1 MVIPMM
7 KWMMSIVGLT
17 GVGLAGV
24 GGLGWGRVNLPIA
37 QAGVLKVVPSS
48 VCTIAISS
56 TVKKLDAVPYTG
68 SVQFRTY
75 PLGGY
80 AGRPAGKVSAYH
92 FAFRGKGGEDIL
104 RSPGMMKTLASRLLQ
119 DCNEPGTV
127 TFGLDQSDAFA
138 VYGVVKGQVQAF
150 NCYESTRFPR
160 QMPWGQRICL

>member
-7 KWMMSIVGLT
+7 NWMMSIVG
-17 GVGLAGV
+17 VAGV
-24 GGLGWGRVNLPIA
+24 GVAGVNLSIA
-37 QAGVLKVVPSS
+37 QAKTIENVSPSA
-48 VCTIAISS
+48 CTIAISS
-56 TVKKLDAVPYTG
+56 TVKKLDDVPNTG

-92 FAFRGKGGEDIL
+92 FAFRGRGGEDVL
-104 RSPGMMKTLASRLLQ
+104 RSPRMMKTLASRLLQ

-138 VYGVVKGQVQAF
+138 VYGVVNGRVQAF
-150 NCYESTRFPR
+150 NCYESMRFPR
-160 QMPWGQRICL
+160 QMPWGQRMCL

>member
-1 MVIPMM
+1 MM
-7 KWMMSIVGLT
+7 KWMMSMLGITVGIT
-17 GVGLAGV
+17 SVGVAG
-24 GGLGWGRVNLPIA
+24 VNLPIA
-37 QAGVLKVVPSS
+37 QAGVLKAVPSS

-68 SVQFRTY
+68 LVQFRTY

-104 RSPGMMKTLASRLLQ
+104 RSPRMMKTLASRLLQ

-138 VYGVVKGQVQAF
+138 VYGVVNGRVQAF
-150 NCYESTRFPR
+150 NCYEGTRFPR